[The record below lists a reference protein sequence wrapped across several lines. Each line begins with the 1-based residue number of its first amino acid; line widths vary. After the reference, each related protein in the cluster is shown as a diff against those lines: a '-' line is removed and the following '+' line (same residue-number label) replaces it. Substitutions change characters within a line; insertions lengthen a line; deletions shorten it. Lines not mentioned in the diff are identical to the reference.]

1 MESPRHILLH
11 LYDAALGAV
20 AGDRITT
27 DYLEQHPWQPNQA
40 LAVVASGKAAAAMAA
55 GAETALGPRLEQG
68 LLVTKRGYL
77 DNVSLPGHW
86 ECLEAGH
93 PLPDQASLEAGQRL
107 LEFVQQLPPQMP
119 LLLLISGGSSALLEV
134 LPPGVTL
141 DDLQRVNDWL
151 LASGAEIAV
160 MNRIRKSLSC
170 IKGGGLCGYLGPRPV
185 LNLMIS
191 DVSDDDPSVIGSGLL
206 GPVSVAEPA
215 LPALP
220 AWLEALLD
228 SASGCPRQSPTTQ
241 IEQRVIASNRDACQA
256 AAQAARSMQLPVQL
270 HSPIFDPMPQA
281 VSRIAQRL
289 LTAEAG
295 VHIWGGEP
303 TLVLPED
310 PGQGGRNQHLA
321 LSLARALRGHAGI
334 TVLCGATDGSDGP
347 TDDAGAV
354 VDGQTILEGIDYPG
368 GVTRAL
374 ERADSGR
381 FLAEAGALI
390 STGPTG
396 TNVMDLVIAIKQ
408 SV

>member
-11 LYDAALGAV
+11 LYDTALAAV
-20 AGDRITT
+20 AGDRITA

-40 LAVVASGKAAAAMAA
+40 LAVIASGKAAAAMAA
-55 GAETALGPRLEQG
+55 GAETALGSRLERG
-68 LLVTKRGYL
+68 LLVTKQGYL
-77 DNVSLPGHW
+77 DNVSLPEHW
-86 ECLEAGH
+86 DCLEAGH
-93 PLPDQASLEAGQRL
+93 PLPDQASLEAGRRL

-119 LLLLISGGSSALLEV
+119 LLVLISGGTSALLEV

-160 MNRIRKSLSC
+160 INHIRKSLSC
-170 IKGGGLCGYLGPRPV
+170 IKGGGLCGYLGSRPV

-191 DVSDDDPSVIGSGLL
+191 DVRDDDPSVIGSGLL
-206 GPVSVAEPA
+206 SPVSVAEPA
-215 LPALP
+215 LPAMP

-228 SASGCPRQSPTTQ
+228 SASGCPQQSPATH
-241 IEQRVIASNRDACQA
+241 IEQQVIAGNRDACQA

-270 HSPIFDPMPQA
+270 HSPIFEPVPQA

-289 LTAEAG
+289 LTAEAC

-303 TLVLPED
+303 TLVLPEN

-321 LSLARALRGHAGI
+321 LSLALALRGHAGI

-354 VDGQTILEGIDYPG
+354 VDGQTVQEGVDYPG

-408 SV
+408 PA